1 MPRPKIFGAPANG
14 LRGGLAA
21 LPHSPTPNDDECL
34 EPESMRWFGW
44 MPRGRDRQ
52 DRSRAW
58 TCRRPYAERE
68 VAICGAACAILSPEK
83 VT

>member
-58 TCRRPYAERE
+58 TCRRPLCRTLGSDLRRRVRDLE
-68 VAICGAACAILSPEK
+68 P
-83 VT
+83 